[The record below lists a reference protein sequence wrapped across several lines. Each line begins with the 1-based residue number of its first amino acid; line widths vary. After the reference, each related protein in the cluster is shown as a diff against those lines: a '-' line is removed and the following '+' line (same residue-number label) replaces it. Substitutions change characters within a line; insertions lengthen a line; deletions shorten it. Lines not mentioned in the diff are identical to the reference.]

1 MMTTIERAQLYD
13 ARRKRIDELLESV
26 KREAQCCA
34 NGEWNRPMQDLAQA
48 VGLIVALL
56 DSAESAAYP

>member
-1 MMTTIERAQLYD
+1 MDAIERSRLYD
-13 ARRKRIDELLESV
+13 ARRKRLDELLESV

-34 NGEWNRPMQDLAQA
+34 NGEWNQPMHDLAEA
-48 VGLIVALL
+48 VGLIVAIL